1 MSQLG
6 HGSYEDWSLGSNMP
20 GSMEPETRDHLVLI
34 QISMKTARKYAY
46 IATVVLFE
54 ADSALCG
61 DAPNMNAVGRV
72 ITVAV
77 NLVSGHLGL
86 S

>member
-1 MSQLG
+1 
-6 HGSYEDWSLGSNMP
+6 
-20 GSMEPETRDHLVLI
+20 MEPRGPE
-34 QISMKTARKYAY
+34 SARESKSPVDRSAGASKYAY

>member
-34 QISMKTARKYAY
+34 QISMKTARQILESRGEPYRSTKRHRSMRA
-46 IATVVLFE
+46 
-54 ADSALCG
+54 
-61 DAPNMNAVGRV
+61 
-72 ITVAV
+72 
-77 NLVSGHLGL
+77 
-86 S
+86 